1 MIQNALGLIEVLG
14 MPAALEAADTCVK
27 SANVQLIGY
36 EKVTSGIVT
45 VKIQGDVGAV
55 KSAIDAAK
63 ISAGRINTVLNTL
76 VIPRPNE
83 GIGSMIFSEKIE
95 RATEI
100 EESISGQTSTSNQ
113 ESEEVDSEVEIEL
126 EESTNKIQ
134 LEDSTKNEI
143 EFEDS
148 TMDEENKGLIEIDP
162 SPINAFIEDPQ
173 ESDEQEEQEEQEDK
187 VSKQKK
193 ASCNICKDAKC
204 PREKGQPRNWCIHN
218 GNDNE

>member
-14 MPAALEAADTCVK
+14 MPAAVEAADTCMK

-36 EKVTSGIVT
+36 ENVTGGIVT

-63 ISAGRINTVLNTL
+63 ISAERINTVLNTL
-76 VIPRPNE
+76 VIPRPSE
-83 GIGSMIFSEKIE
+83 GIHSMIFSEKIE
-95 RATEI
+95 RVTEI

-113 ESEEVDSEVEIEL
+113 ESEEVESEVEIE
-126 EESTNKIQ
+126 

-143 EFEDS
+143 ELEDS
-148 TMDEENKGLIEIDP
+148 IMNEVELEVSIMNEENTGLIEIDP
-162 SPINAFIEDPQ
+162 SPINAFIEERQ
-173 ESDEQEEQEEQEDK
+173 ESDEIEQDQEDK
-187 VSKQKK
+187 VYRPKK
-193 ASCNICKDAKC
+193 ASCNICKDVKC